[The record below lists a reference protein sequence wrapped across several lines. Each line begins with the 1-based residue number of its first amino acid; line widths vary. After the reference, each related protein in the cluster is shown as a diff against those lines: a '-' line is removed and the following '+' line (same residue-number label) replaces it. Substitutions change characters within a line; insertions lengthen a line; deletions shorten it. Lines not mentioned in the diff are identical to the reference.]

1 MQTATAPGLP
11 DASHTLDVRAF
22 INQRALSR
30 NQWILVLLCFLI
42 VAVDGMDVAIMGFVA
57 PSIIQNWQ
65 ISRPA
70 FGLVMG
76 AAPMGLAVGALLAGP
91 SSDWWGDARC

>member
-30 NQWILVLLCFLI
+30 NQWILV
-42 VAVDGMDVAIMGFVA
+42 
-57 PSIIQNWQ
+57 
-65 ISRPA
+65 
-70 FGLVMG
+70 
-76 AAPMGLAVGALLAGP
+76 
-91 SSDWWGDARC
+91 